1 VSDGDDDGEGERPA
15 VEEIAPGEEL
25 HLLRS
30 AQLDWIH
37 ALAER
42 LTDLGIPRQVNPIDQ
57 RRATDSVWGLYVRPS
72 DLARAQIVDRDVML
86 ELMPDLPEDF
96 DPSALDSGQCPA
108 CGDPVSDGLGE
119 CPGCGL
125 ALL

>member
-1 VSDGDDDGEGERPA
+1 MSFED
-15 VEEIAPGEEL
+15 EIAPGEAL
-25 HLLRS
+25 HLVRS

-42 LTDLGIPRQVNPIDQ
+42 LEEAGVPRQVNPLGE
-57 RRATDSVWGLYVRPS
+57 RRATDSTWGLYVRER
-72 DLARAQIVDRDVML
+72 DLPRAIALDREVMR
-86 ELMPDLPEDF
+86 EIMPDVPEDF
-96 DPSALDSGQCPA
+96 DPAALDTSHCPA
-108 CGDPVSDGLGE
+108 CAEPVTEGAIE

>member
-1 VSDGDDDGEGERPA
+1 MSDGDGDAER
-15 VEEIAPGEEL
+15 VDEIAPGEEL
-25 HLLRS
+25 LLVRS

-42 LTDLGIPRQVNPIDQ
+42 LAELGIPRQVNPIDQ
-57 RRATDSVWGLYVRPS
+57 RRATDSNWGLYVRPA
-72 DLARAQIVDRDVML
+72 DHARALVVDREVML
-86 ELMPDLPEDF
+86 ELMPDIPEDF
-96 DPSALDSGQCPA
+96 DPTALDTSQCPA
-108 CGDPVSDGLGE
+108 CGEPVGEGIGE

>member
-1 VSDGDDDGEGERPA
+1 MSDGESDDG
-15 VEEIAPGEEL
+15 IAPGEEL
-25 HLLRS
+25 HLVRS

-42 LTDLGIPRQVNPIDQ
+42 LTEAGIPRQVNPLSE
-57 RRATDSVWGLYVRPS
+57 RRATDSLWGLYVRLA
-72 DLARAQIVDRDVML
+72 DLERARALDREVMR
-86 ELMPDLPEDF
+86 EVMPDVPDDF
-96 DPSALDSGQCPA
+96 DPVTLDTSQCPA
-108 CGDPVSDGLGE
+108 CGEPVSDGSSE